1 MEINLLKI
9 GSQIRN
15 LRISRHL
22 SQAHMAII
30 LSISK
35 QQLSNIENGHRVPS
49 LEILISISQYFRVS
63 LDHLV
68 FGCEVDPL
76 DSWILQESYEI
87 VEKSTLLHQY
97 LREKFSQK

>member
-1 MEINLLKI
+1 MEINLLTI
-9 GSQIRN
+9 GPRIRN

-35 QQLSNIENGHRVPS
+35 QQLSNIENEHRVPS
-49 LEILISISQYFRVS
+49 LEILISISQYFHVS
-63 LDHLV
+63 LDYLV
-68 FGCEVDPL
+68 FGYKDNPFDIWV
-76 DSWILQESYEI
+76 LQESYEI

-97 LREKFSQK
+97 LTEKFSLK